1 MPRVDAE
8 VIARYGAVMETRLA
22 RRLLDEI
29 AAAEQFGYAQL
40 GGLEVDPLELDQN
53 VEDAVAG

>member
-1 MPRVDAE
+1 
-8 VIARYGAVMETRLA
+8 MEARLA

-29 AAAEQFGYAQL
+29 AAAEQFGYTQL
-40 GGLEVDPLELDQN
+40 GGLEVDPLELDHN